1 MNPGS
6 VLRRHCAMTVM
17 LAIASLAGCAS
28 APQRVGGLAD
38 SLGFERAVVEGDGYR
53 HVVYRPARPGPG
65 PLHVYIEGDGVPYV
79 DRWTIAAD
87 PTPHHPLML
96 RLMSLDHGNTVY
108 VGRPCY
114 FGLATEPPCS
124 PLDWT
129 LERFSDRIVASLAA
143 VIQAERIA
151 RGSATV
157 ELYGHS
163 GGGALAVL
171 LAHRIPE
178 TTRIVTLAG
187 NLDTEAWVALHHY
200 SALAGSLNPARL
212 GPLPTRVSQRHYAG
226 TRDKVIPAWMVEQGA
241 REIGGGAITVDTKS
255 HICCWEEQWPA
266 ILAGQE

>member
-1 MNPGS
+1 MMAA
-6 VLRRHCAMTVM
+6 L
-17 LAIASLAGCAS
+17 ASLLIAGCAS
-28 APQRVGGLAD
+28 APERVEGIAA
-38 SLGFERAVVEGDGYR
+38 SLRMERAIEQGADFR
-53 HVVYRPARPGPG
+53 HVVYRPAQRGPG
-65 PLHVYIEGDGVPYV
+65 ALHVYIEGDGRPYL
-79 DRWTIAAD
+79 DRWTVAAD
-87 PTPHHPLML
+87 PTPRNPLML
-96 RLMSLDHGNTVY
+96 QLMALDRGNAIY

-114 FGLATEPPCS
+114 FGLATDPPCS
-124 PLDWT
+124 ALDWT
-129 LERFSDRIVASLAA
+129 LARFSDRIVTSLAA
-143 VIQAERIA
+143 VIEAERIA

-200 SALAGSLNPARL
+200 SALEGSLNPARL
-212 GPLPTRVSQRHYAG
+212 GPLPARVSQQHYAG

-266 ILAGQE
+266 ILADHE